1 MFKIVE
7 LGYFKDKYL
16 YLMFLFIFIFFEIVI
31 IFLMLICMYIYIDK
45 FLNFIYGKIF
55 FINVYVINYI
65 FLNIG

>member
-45 FLNFIYGKIF
+45 FLNLYTVK
-55 FINVYVINYI
+55 Y
-65 FLNIG
+65 FLLMFM